1 MSAACFG
8 WPATGRVESLGC
20 FPTQPGLLERGRLDG
35 CGSSYQLMQ
44 QRGELCQ
51 FGKNLTDVS
60 AFLEEIRTRLEGQ
73 EVLALLTDRYR
84 RAEMLE
90 AAQKA
95 RLRWPVIWRGT
106 GAGPARGW
114 LFRCEVPGPPGR
126 KRLHPTSAELTGRAS
141 FKRLAKFGKM
151 QPEIRR

>member
-1 MSAACFG
+1 MRLKIQRTYRQRLAASWSGLDLGGSRSMSAACFG

-106 GAGPARGW
+106 GAGRHADGS
-114 LFRCEVPGPPGR
+114 LS
-126 KRLHPTSAELTGRAS
+126 T
-141 FKRLAKFGKM
+141 
-151 QPEIRR
+151 